1 MPRILGC
8 RQTSVPLADPSAPF
22 SAGET
27 EYREMREEKKD
38 SAIRSRRTETNFA
51 TRLSSGVLSKPQG
64 PGQYIFLAFDRFK

>member
-1 MPRILGC
+1 MPRILRC
-8 RQTSVPLADPSAPF
+8 RPTSVPLADPSAPF

-51 TRLSSGVLSKPQG
+51 ARHSLARVFLKPWEQIDMLFFSS
-64 PGQYIFLAFDRFK
+64 F

>member
-1 MPRILGC
+1 MSAD
-8 RQTSVPLADPSAPF
+8 TSVPLADPSAPF

-51 TRLSSGVLSKPQG
+51 ARHTLYLYLTRVSSKPREQIDILLL
-64 PGQYIFLAFDRFK
+64 PSL